1 MHSFSFLGSEML
13 TWKNQLLNDLQN
25 FYQSEGLEL
34 IGALNSSNSS
44 KGKAKGNLTRD
55 FNLVF
60 YRIPHLQ
67 RSLKFPY
74 YLEFLYEEPD
84 AGSLT
89 KLLNSLLLSEWV
101 SLRTCLSVYE
111 QDEGRLKCHV
121 LVFERAIFDE
131 GEGGTPGDKIY
142 MVVESQ
148 EAGLNVEGLRENLYE
163 QEVCHQFRIAGM
175 LIRPKKPELLI
186 FVT

>member
-34 IGALNSSNSS
+34 IGAFNSSTAS
-44 KGKAKGNLTRD
+44 KVIAKGNLTRD
-55 FNLVF
+55 FNLIF

-67 RSLKFPY
+67 RSPKFPY

-101 SLRTCLSVYE
+101 SLRTCLSVY
-111 QDEGRLKCHV
+111 
-121 LVFERAIFDE
+121 
-131 GEGGTPGDKIY
+131 
-142 MVVESQ
+142 
-148 EAGLNVEGLRENLYE
+148 
-163 QEVCHQFRIAGM
+163 
-175 LIRPKKPELLI
+175 
-186 FVT
+186 